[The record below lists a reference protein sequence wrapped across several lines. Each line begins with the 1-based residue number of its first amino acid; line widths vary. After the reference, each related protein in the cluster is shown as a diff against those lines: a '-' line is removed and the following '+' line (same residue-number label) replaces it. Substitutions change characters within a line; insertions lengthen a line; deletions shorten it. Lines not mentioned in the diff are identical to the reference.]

1 MPLHRLLAVDAMEDP
16 SKSRWRRL
24 FDTLHAFWTEK
35 GIEAHE
41 EERTSRLQRFAH
53 FWLLVVKSFTR
64 NKCPLRATAMAYTTL
79 LALVPL
85 LALVVSIT
93 SAVLQ
98 GKGEAATREMIER
111 LVDAAA
117 PQLKLMAKL
126 PEEPVDAR
134 TKAINQI
141 NEFVSN
147 VQTKTLGVGGG
158 LGLIVVAIMLLA
170 SIEDTFNEVW
180 GVTRGRNWF
189 RRIVQY
195 WATLSLGPI
204 AVAVLTVLLS
214 GSFSQSA
221 QVFLQGLPIIG
232 RFFFKCLPFVFVSLT
247 FGVLYKLIPNTP
259 VHWSAAL
266 VGGAVGGSL
275 WLLLNIFNGLSMSRV
290 VSMSAIYGTALAV
303 VPIFLIGLYFS
314 WLILLFG
321 AQVAYA
327 FQNRQVYL
335 QERKAEG
342 VNQRGRE
349 YVALRVMAHVA
360 ACFHRKEKPPTLLQL
375 AKVLG
380 VPSRLVGRVVQPL
393 LDARL
398 LLEVAG
404 NELAYT
410 PARPIE
416 TITCQDILQTLRSTG
431 GFELETREDSL
442 RAVVRNEFER
452 ISGAER
458 QAATTTLKQWVE
470 QPEIGAASGEPKT

>member
-1 MPLHRLLAVDAMEDP
+1 MDDT
-16 SKSRWRRL
+16 STSRWKKL
-24 FDTLHAFWTEK
+24 CSAAHAVWTEK

-41 EERTSRLQRFAH
+41 EARAPRLQRFAH
-53 FWLLVVKSFTR
+53 FWVLVVKSFTR

-93 SAVLQ
+93 TAVLQ
-98 GKGEAATREMIER
+98 GKGEEATRQLIER
-111 LVDAAA
+111 LVDTAA
-117 PQLKLMAKL
+117 PQLKLMAKS

-134 TKAINQI
+134 TNAINQI

-147 VQTKTLGVGGG
+147 VQTKTLGVTGG

-204 AVAVLTVLLS
+204 ALAVLTVLLGS
-214 GSFSQSA
+214 SFSRSA
-221 QVFLQGLPIIG
+221 QDFLHELPIIG
-232 RFFFKCLPFVFVSLT
+232 RVFFKCLPFVFVSLT
-247 FGVLYKLIPNTP
+247 FGVLYKMIPNTP

-266 VGGAVGGSL
+266 VGGAMGGSL

-303 VPIFLIGLYFS
+303 VPIFLIGIYFS

-349 YVALRVMAHVA
+349 YIALRVMVHLARRFERH
-360 ACFHRKEKPPTLLQL
+360 EPPPTLLKI
-375 AKVLG
+375 ASTLG
-380 VPSRLVGRVVQPL
+380 VPSRLVGRVLQPL
-393 LDARL
+393 IEARL
-398 LLEVAG
+398 VLEVSG
-404 NELAYT
+404 NEPAYT
-410 PARPIE
+410 PARPLDD
-416 TITCQDILQTLRSTG
+416 ITCQEILQTLRAAG
-431 GFELETREDSL
+431 GMELETRDDEL
-442 RAVVRNEFER
+442 RARVRAEFEK
-452 ISGAER
+452 ISEAER
-458 QAATTTLKQWVE
+458 RVASATTLKQMLE
-470 QPEIGAASGEPKT
+470 QGAAGKACDAHKSAA